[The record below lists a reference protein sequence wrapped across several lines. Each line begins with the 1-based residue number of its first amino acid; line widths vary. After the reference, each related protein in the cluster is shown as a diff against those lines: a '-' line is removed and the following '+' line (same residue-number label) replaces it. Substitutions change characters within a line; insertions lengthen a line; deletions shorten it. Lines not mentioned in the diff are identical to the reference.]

1 MPDRLSPDHGIPIG
15 RPDAFVH
22 GDSGDHVAQPHLR
35 RSDRESKPEGT
46 VVDVRGVEIGGRS
59 IVVMAG
65 PCAVEN
71 RDQLMAT
78 ARAVQASG
86 ASILRGG
93 AFKPRTSP
101 YSFQGLKEEGLELL
115 KWVSQET
122 GLPIVTEVMDTR
134 KVEEV
139 SGYSDMLQVG
149 SRHMHSYPL
158 LEEVGRTDKPV
169 LLKRG
174 WCATLDEFLFAAEYV
189 MNEGNERVVL
199 CERGIRTFEQS
210 TRNTLDLNAIPMLK
224 RMTHLPVIV
233 DPSHGTGHW
242 WMVPWLSRAA
252 VAVGADGLLVEVHS
266 EPNAALSDGSQSLK
280 PERFDTMMH
289 EVRAVTKAI
298 GRTIVQPLHARG

>member
-1 MPDRLSPDHGIPIG
+1 MKLC
-15 RPDAFVH
+15 
-22 GDSGDHVAQPHLR
+22 
-35 RSDRESKPEGT
+35 DRESRPGGT
-46 VVDVRGVEIGGRS
+46 VVDVRGVAVGGPT

-65 PCAVEN
+65 PCAVESAE
-71 RDQLMAT
+71 QLLAT

-115 KWVSQET
+115 RWVSCQT

-134 KVEEV
+134 KVEQV
-139 SGYSDMLQVG
+139 CAYSDMLQVG

-174 WCATLDEFLFAAEYV
+174 MSATLDEFLFAAEYV
-189 MNEGNERVVL
+189 LNAGNEQVVL

-210 TRNTLDLNAIPMLK
+210 TRNTLDLNAVAVLK
-224 RMTHLPVIV
+224 RLTHLPVIV

-242 WMVPWLSRAA
+242 WMVPALSRGA
-252 VAVGADGLLVEVHS
+252 VAVGADGLLVEVHP
-266 EPNAALSDGSQSLK
+266 EPDAALSDGAQSLK
-280 PERFDTMMH
+280 PERFDAMMR
-289 EVRAVTKAI
+289 ELQVVAQAI
-298 GRTIVQPLHARG
+298 GRTVAHPLYAGD

>member
-1 MPDRLSPDHGIPIG
+1 MNLC
-15 RPDAFVH
+15 
-22 GDSGDHVAQPHLR
+22 
-35 RSDRESKPEGT
+35 DRESKPEGT
-46 VVDVRGVEIGGRS
+46 LVNVRGVAVGGRT

-65 PCAVEN
+65 PCAVESPE
-71 RDQLMAT
+71 QLLAT

-115 KWVSQET
+115 KWVSCET

-134 KVEEV
+134 KVEQV
-139 SGYSDMLQVG
+139 CAYSDMLQVG

-174 WCATLDEFLFAAEYV
+174 MSATLDEFLFAAEYV
-189 MNEGNERVVL
+189 LKAGNAQVVL

-210 TRNTLDLNAIPMLK
+210 TRNTLDLNAVPVLK
-224 RMTHLPVIV
+224 RLTHLPVIV

-242 WMVPWLSRAA
+242 WMVPCMSRGA
-252 VAVGADGLLVEVHS
+252 VAVGADGLIVEVHP
-266 EPNAALSDGSQSLK
+266 EPADALSDGAQSLK
-280 PERFDTMMH
+280 PERFDAMMR
-289 EVRAVTKAI
+289 EVRAVAQAV
-298 GRTIVQPLHARG
+298 GRTVAQPLHARD